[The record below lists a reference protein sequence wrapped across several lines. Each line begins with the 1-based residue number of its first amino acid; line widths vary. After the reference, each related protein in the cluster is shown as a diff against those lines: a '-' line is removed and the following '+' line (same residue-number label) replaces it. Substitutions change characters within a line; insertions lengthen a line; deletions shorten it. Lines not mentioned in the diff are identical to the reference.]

1 MSSSPPPL
9 PRDKDSLLREVDASI
24 RIKDIRTLDR
34 LRDTARVRWWES
46 GLILLLFASGLGF
59 LTSVVFLMTT
69 QSDKARLWLEKSTLF
84 WFLPLVFSI
93 ILTLEIIL
101 TKIAAMRRLNE
112 FSAALIAD
120 MRKEI
125 DALRKEIGA
134 LRPADGGEEPE

>member
-1 MSSSPPPL
+1 
-9 PRDKDSLLREVDASI
+9 
-24 RIKDIRTLDR
+24 
-34 LRDTARVRWWES
+34 
-46 GLILLLFASGLGF
+46 
-59 LTSVVFLMTT
+59 
-69 QSDKARLWLEKSTLF
+69 
-84 WFLPLVFSI
+84 LVFSI